1 MESLPAGRAHLRS
14 PVELPDSL
22 GADPSPLQFACLSPL
37 CTLTFST
44 PKTRRLHLI
53 DKHQYPK
60 TYFFSA
66 VLYGVEDVLN
76 RPGGGMLRGE
86 WKERDE
92 ARRKEVKAEKERK
105 EETKTLGLEN
115 EEEITTEAEAKA
127 EPGKDDDLMAALTE
141 GLRTTSIGMVPR
153 AVRQKQKE
161 KEKEQGERMVT

>member
-1 MESLPAGRAHLRS
+1 
-14 PVELPDSL
+14 
-22 GADPSPLQFACLSPL
+22 
-37 CTLTFST
+37 
-44 PKTRRLHLI
+44 LI

-60 TYFFSA
+60 TYFFSV

-92 ARRKEVKAEKERK
+92 ARRKEVRSEKERK
-105 EETKTLGLEN
+105 EERKSLGLDEK
-115 EEEITTEAEAKA
+115 EREGMKVKGGSAEQEKQK
-127 EPGKDDDLMAALTE
+127 EVDMMAALTE

-161 KEKEQGERMVT
+161 KEKGERMVT